1 MSFGKERATSEGLA
15 LRGHP
20 HASVQLA
27 KSASTCKDGG
37 NDAPNMCMA
46 PSNTSCPE
54 VDEALDRLHE
64 SDQEQVDD
72 VLQDASSTLSVWK
85 SASISVE
92 GVRWIIDGMSVAS
105 VVMDVPRSI
114 LWLCRDDTRSK
125 RQDGT
130 RSKAKVGSM
139 PLCTCLPVGSGVV
152 NDTRANALENAHPG
166 SGVLEDTREN
176 TLVMD
181 GTRVKV
187 PPFVMRGLAHSC
199 RCMVLQRAARGVLG

>member
-1 MSFGKERATSEGLA
+1 MLE
-15 LRGHP
+15 
-20 HASVQLA
+20 
-27 KSASTCKDGG
+27 
-37 NDAPNMCMA
+37 
-46 PSNTSCPE
+46 
-54 VDEALDRLHE
+54 
-64 SDQEQVDD
+64 
-72 VLQDASSTLSVWK
+72 DASWTLSVWK
-85 SASISVE
+85 YASISVE

-105 VVMDVPRSI
+105 VVMDVPRCI

-139 PLCTCLPVGSGVV
+139 QLCTCVPVGSGVV
-152 NDTRANALENAHPG
+152 EDTRENALENAHPG

-199 RCMVLQRAARGVLG
+199 RCVVLQRAARGVRGCSLVDDDEPVRTKSGPTPLRRIVGAMST